1 MQMQKR
7 VDVGVCYENEYY
19 DVDVTFSYY
28 YDAGR
33 SYMSNGDPGYPSEE
47 SLDIIRIH
55 NEVPS
60 QITDEMIIDTIYE
73 NLQDFVDLYY
83 KD

>member
-1 MQMQKR
+1 MKMQKR
-7 VDVGVCYENEYY
+7 VDVGVCHENEYY
-19 DVDVTFSYY
+19 EVDVTFSYY

-60 QITDEMIIDTIYE
+60 QITDEMIIDALYE
-73 NLQDFVDLYY
+73 IVDDI
-83 KD
+83 KDEDI

>member
-33 SYMSNGDPGYPSEE
+33 SHMSNGDPGYPSEE

>member
-7 VDVGVCYENEYY
+7 IDVGVCYENEYY

-33 SYMSNGDPGYPSEE
+33 SYMRNGDPGYPSEE

-60 QITDEMIIDTIYE
+60 QITDEMIIDALYE
-73 NLQDFVDLYY
+73 ILDDI
-83 KD
+83 KDEDI